1 MTWNKRITWN
11 KKTITI
17 GIFIVFLVAIGITYT
32 IKNNSVKPKEVTIE
46 KATKTTLAETTTA
59 TGNIEAKYRNNTVL
73 NSSQKVL
80 EIAIKEGQLVR
91 KGDVLL
97 VLDSSDYQN
106 QLEKLQINLENANL
120 TLNQMVQ
127 TGIAKEKSASENSL
141 SQAKYTLE
149 NAQRKYDDYKKK
161 YEQSEALF
169 TSEAIAKNEFEEA
182 KKNVEDAATNFKS
195 AEDSLKN
202 AQNTLNDTNNSSEG
216 KIANQKNQIT
226 LIEKDIENCQKKIGD
241 SKIISNIDG
250 KVIKIDAKENQFP
263 LDGDQIIID
272 DVSQYKVVVD
282 LKQYDALKVAK
293 GQKANIKIKGSTNSY
308 SGIVTE
314 IGEFAEAKTTSG
326 GSDQEYKVKVSVVI
340 DNPKE
345 EVKGGYEADVQFIF
359 KEKEDCIAI
368 GFDGIKE
375 DKATKQKYVYVVN
388 SDNKVSKKYI
398 TIGIESE
405 YYVEIIEGLEQEER
419 YVLNPPESLLEG
431 DLVSQGSSG
440 KTSAKQ

>member
-1 MTWNKRITWN
+1 MTWHKKITWN
-11 KKTITI
+11 KKTIAI
-17 GIFIVFLVAIGITYT
+17 GISVVFFIAMGITYT

-46 KATKTTLAETTTA
+46 KTIKTTLTETTTA
-59 TGNIEAKYRNNTVL
+59 TGNIEAKYRNNIVL

-80 EIAIKEGQLVR
+80 EIAIKEGQLVK

-106 QLEKLQINLENANL
+106 QLEKQQINLENANI

-141 SQAKYTLE
+141 SQAKYNLE
-149 NAQRKYDDYKKK
+149 NAKRKYDDYKKK
-161 YEQSEALF
+161 YEQSEDLF
-169 TSEAIAKNEFEEA
+169 TSEAIAKNELEEA
-182 KKNVEDAATNFKS
+182 KKNVEDAATNLKS

-202 AQNTLNDTNNSSEG
+202 AQNTLNDTNNSSES
-216 KIANQKNQIT
+216 KIANQKNQIA
-226 LIEKDIENCQKKIGD
+226 LIEKDIENCQKKIDD
-241 SKIISNIDG
+241 SKIIANIDG
-250 KVIKIDAKENQFP
+250 KVIKIDAKVNQFP
-263 LDGDQIIID
+263 LDGDQIILD

-282 LKQYDALKVAK
+282 IKQYDALKVAK

-308 SGIVTE
+308 SGTVTE

-359 KEKEDCIAI
+359 KEKEDCLAI

-375 DKATKQKYVYVVN
+375 DKSTKQKYIYVVDSN
-388 SDNKVSKKYI
+388 NKVSKRYI

-405 YYVEIIEGLEQEER
+405 YYAEIIEGLEQEER

-431 DLVSQGSSG
+431 ELVSQGSSG
-440 KTSAKQ
+440 ITSAKQ